1 VDLKIKLESYFITP
15 INEYMSHV
23 SYLKTKTLNL
33 SFILQFSPGTLSCL
47 PSPPPHL
54 AMQNR
59 WASALAAPSKM
70 EDELLDVKNPAGA
83 FCILKYFYF

>member
-1 VDLKIKLESYFITP
+1 
-15 INEYMSHV
+15 
-23 SYLKTKTLNL
+23 
-33 SFILQFSPGTLSCL
+33 
-47 PSPPPHL
+47 
-54 AMQNR
+54 MQNR